1 MSESTTKKDEAEVPE
16 LTPRQVTLIK
26 ETWALVEPNMQRAG
40 LTLFFKYV
48 Q

>member
-1 MSESTTKKDEAEVPE
+1 MSESVTKKDETKVPE

-26 ETWALVEPNMQRAG
+26 ETWAAVEPNMQRAG

-48 Q
+48 